1 MNQLRHHPPRSI
13 DLFVGK
19 IFVASPLM
27 ALALCISLATILWC
41 ILLARRQR
49 SGLDKILTG
58 LLGLIAI
65 YEAVRILKDAGF
77 IIFPGI
83 PKLEGWADFII
94 ATLSLIAA
102 LILRVSSIDRA
113 TTKAQLR
120 LVEANEKQVEL
131 GKGTIVAAPE
141 LRPSLLDSCP
151 LATIA
156 VDLHGI
162 VSYWNAAA
170 ETLTGLT
177 RDEVVG
183 HPLPFPIHG
192 PIIHKTGNEVD
203 AVFWTSPI
211 QCANGTTRGSLAVA
225 ADSSALHAAG
235 IRHSFTKEPV
245 AVGR

>member
-1 MNQLRHHPPRSI
+1 M
-13 DLFVGK
+13 FVGK
-19 IFVASPLM
+19 IFDASPLM
-27 ALALCISLATILWC
+27 ALALCISLATVLWC

-65 YEAVRILKDAGF
+65 YEALRILKDSGF

-94 ATLSLIAA
+94 ASLSLVAA
-102 LILRVSSIDRA
+102 LILRASSIDRA

-120 LVEANEKQVEL
+120 LVEANEKQL
-131 GKGTIVAAPE
+131 DLAKGTIVAPE
-141 LRPSLLDSCP
+141 LRPTLLDSCP

-162 VSYWNAAA
+162 VTYWNAAA
-170 ETLTGLT
+170 ETLTGWA

-183 HPLPFPIHG
+183 HPLPFSEHG
-192 PIIHKTGNEVD
+192 PIVNKWSNEVE
-203 AVFWTSPI
+203 AVLWTSTV
-211 QCANGTTRGSLAVA
+211 QCANGAARGCFLIAAGSAALRNAGVSDPFGKHPVA
-225 ADSSALHAAG
+225 AS
-235 IRHSFTKEPV
+235 R
-245 AVGR
+245 

>member
-1 MNQLRHHPPRSI
+1 MNQLRHQPPGSI
-13 DLFVGK
+13 GLFVGK
-19 IFVASPLM
+19 IFDASPLM
-27 ALALCISLATILWC
+27 ALALCISLGTILWC

-65 YEAVRILKDAGF
+65 YEAIRILKDSGV

-94 ATLSLIAA
+94 ACLSLVAA

-120 LVEANEKQVEL
+120 LVEANEKPVEL
-131 GKGTIVAAPE
+131 PKGTAWSMNE
-141 LRPSLLDSCP
+141 LRPALLDSCP

-156 VDLHGI
+156 IDIHG
-162 VSYWNAAA
+162 VVTYWNQAA
-170 ETLTGLT
+170 ETLTGWA

-183 HPLPFPIHG
+183 HPLPFLGHG
-192 PIIHKTGNEVD
+192 PIVHRSGEEVE
-203 AVFWTSPI
+203 AVVWTSPVH
-211 QCANGTTRGSLAVA
+211 CNGGTMRGYLIVA
-225 ADSSALHAAG
+225 AGNTLLRNAG
-235 IRHSFTKEPV
+235 INDPFGKQSVT
-245 AVGR
+245 AG